1 MIPTLPDRSTKQTGA
16 LHTSQVETV
25 LSHFCISSKSL
36 LLNELESRVGSIL
49 FDAVRLVDSVLVSGF
64 TDVTRYVFWHAPSA
78 MLGDIQVVSQ
88 GGPVALLAL

>member
-1 MIPTLPDRSTKQTGA
+1 MILALPDRSTEQTGT

-25 LSHFCISSKSL
+25 LSYLYMSSKSL
-36 LLNELESRVGSIL
+36 LLNKLESYVGSIL
-49 FDAVRLVDSVLVSGF
+49 FDTARLVDSILVSSF
-64 TDVTRYVFWHAPSA
+64 TDVTRHVFWHALSA

>member
-36 LLNELESRVGSIL
+36 LLNKLESRMGSIL
-49 FDAVRLVDSVLVSGF
+49 FDAATLVDSVLVSDL
-64 TDVTRYVFWHAPSA
+64 TDVIRHVFWHAPPA
-78 MLGDIQVVSQ
+78 MLGDIQVIS
-88 GGPVALLAL
+88 